1 MKRSFFRMTS
11 FLLILVLVLSLYSCD
26 EINNGDANN
35 GEVTTTAATTTATT
49 PKPDAGNQVAKK
61 EEIKNIVIII
71 GDGMG
76 IEHITAGEMFCD
88 DDFAFTNWQYTSV
101 NTDSVKNT
109 GKGPVLT
116 DSAAA
121 GTALA
126 TGTLTVNGYIG
137 KDHTGDDV
145 ETILDFAKSLDKA
158 TGVVTTDTIF
168 GATPSAFSGHS
179 ISRSDSNTII
189 LSQLESD
196 VDLLC
201 GHIDSKCTSRVDEIE
216 DAGYEYC
223 DDFDNVDETLEA
235 KKAYWQF
242 SLGGVDADVELC
254 DATVKALEFLDQDK
268 DGFVLM
274 IEQAHIDKYSHNGQ
288 FSEMAQSMS
297 SLNDTVDAVLDW
309 LGDRTDT
316 AVLVTADHETGGLT
330 VSSENR
336 YSKLCTDGE
345 NNIYYNWS
353 TGDHT
358 NSKVGLFVYGIKVD
372 FSEFDYYGS
381 QHLIKN
387 IDVYNL
393 MYNVLDDPDEYWCF
407 K

>member
-1 MKRSFFRMTS
+1 MKKSFLRMMS
-11 FLLILVLVLSLYSCD
+11 FLLILILALSLYSCD
-26 EINNGDANN
+26 DTQDTDIGNG
-35 GEVTTTAATTTATT
+35 TTATT
-49 PKPDAGNQVAKK
+49 TLITTQGTTTKPSGETLKK
-61 EEIKNIVIII
+61 SEIKNIIIII

-76 IEHITAGEMFCD
+76 IEHIAAGEMFCD
-88 DDFAFTNWQYTSV
+88 EDFAFTNWQYTSV

-109 GKGPVLT
+109 GLGPVLT

-137 KDHTGDDV
+137 KDHKGQDV
-145 ETILDFAKSLDKA
+145 ETILDVAKSLDKA
-158 TGVVTTDTIF
+158 TGVVTTDTLF

-179 ISRSDSNTII
+179 ISRSDSTTII
-189 LSQLESD
+189 SSQLESD

-201 GHIDSKCTSRVDEIE
+201 GHIDSKCTSRADEIE
-216 DAGYEYC
+216 DAGYDYC
-223 DDFDNVDETLEA
+223 DNFNKVDDTLESN
-235 KKAYWQF
+235 KAYWQF

-254 DATVKALEFLDQDK
+254 DVTVKALEFLDQDN

-274 IEQAHIDKYSHNGQ
+274 VEQAHVDKYSHDNK
-288 FSEMAQSMS
+288 FKEAAQSVL
-297 SLNDTVDAVLDW
+297 SLNDTVDAILEW

-316 AVLVTADHETGGLT
+316 AILVTADHETGGLS
-330 VSSENR
+330 VSLENR
-336 YSKLCTDGE
+336 YSKVNKDGE

-358 NSKVGLFVYGIKVD
+358 NSKVGLFVYGISVD
-372 FSEFDYYGS
+372 FSEFEYYGS

-387 IDVYNL
+387 IDVFNL
-393 MYNVLDDPDEYWCF
+393 MYNVLDDPDEYSIL